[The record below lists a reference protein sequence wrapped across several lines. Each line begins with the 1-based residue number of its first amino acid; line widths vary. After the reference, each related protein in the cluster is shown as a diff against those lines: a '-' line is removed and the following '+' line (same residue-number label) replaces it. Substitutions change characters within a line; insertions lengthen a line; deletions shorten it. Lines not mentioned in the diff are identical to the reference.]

1 VPEDA
6 IVVLLRAIREQAA
19 GTINWIA
26 GLIVAHHPHCAP
38 IQRKRSQKMHKQR
51 HASLGIRRHHAELWA
66 DIATRSRSAGLHAA
80 APTISIEAAR

>member
-6 IVVLLRAIREQAA
+6 IVVFLRAIREQAA

-38 IQRKRSQKMHKQR
+38 IQRKRNQKMHK
-51 HASLGIRRHHAELWA
+51 
-66 DIATRSRSAGLHAA
+66 
-80 APTISIEAAR
+80 